1 MTETAQPISHFE
13 VIVVGGGMVGA
24 ALAALL
30 GQAGV
35 AVALL
40 DARPEPL
47 AADEVGKGQPA
58 MRVSAL
64 TPISQRLL
72 ERPGRLALDV
82 GTPGDALSVHAGV
95 GQRR

>member
-1 MTETAQPISHFE
+1 MTETARQPATRFE

-30 GQAGV
+30 GQAGIS
-35 AVALL
+35 VALL

-47 AADEVGKGQPA
+47 AAEAVGTGRPA
-58 MRVSAL
+58 LRVSAL

-72 ERPGRLALDV
+72 EGSAPGR
-82 GTPGDALSVHAGV
+82 GWRCAG
-95 GQRR
+95 